1 MSCSDNDTKK
11 RKAFFFTENQFERGF
26 FTAEKSDRIMQND
39 RKQVWEKNSAAR
51 MKTYHLK
58 STNRKTSRCLTEG
71 ISFLAKSNKSN
82 ERKAINNLKIRQKNV
97 SNATDTV
104 EHKTKILFAR

>member
-11 RKAFFFTENQFERGF
+11 IKAFFSLKISLKEVFLPQKNRTELCRVIES
-26 FTAEKSDRIMQND
+26 KY
-39 RKQVWEKNSAAR
+39 EKNSAAR

-104 EHKTKILFAR
+104 EHKTNILFAR